1 MKFVG
6 FLFHI
11 KNTHRE
17 KVAVPKTQENT
28 YETYE
33 YWLNPLFIRDS
44 YIFFKKKRAGGRKT
58 LFFVIGSF
66 YILNI
71 VLTLAFDRAVLH
83 RNAAFSIVVLSAQ

>member
-17 KVAVPKTQENT
+17 KVAIPKTQENT
-28 YETYE
+28 YENYE

-44 YIFFKKKRAGGRKT
+44 YNFFLKKSRWSKNSV
-58 LFFVIGSF
+58 LCDF